1 MSNTCE
7 LCDISFTRRGSLKLH
22 VLRRHSEKE
31 SQSQEISTQGDR
43 SFSCNFCSSIFESRQ
58 NLVDHINSNHSESLV
73 FQKRSAINEKIC
85 FFRKDLTTE
94 KGTLADFCG
103 SKKVLT
109 EIYNLII
116 SEFAKKSVF
125 RISIV
130 ITCNY
135 EIPDF
140 TEENSGKS
148 SDNDTFSLRSRGLV
162 VNEFEG
168 EKSCCEEVHGSD
180 GSDEQREVNR
190 GRELPRESACREA
203 EGRGE
208 SARDGDE
215 RIHGFEG
222 DGWTGREEEGYL
234 RSEQGGD

>member
-7 LCDISFTRRGSLKLH
+7 SCDITFTRRSSLKLH

-31 SQSQEISTQGDR
+31 SQEISTQGDR
-43 SFSCNFCSSIFESRQ
+43 SFSCTFCSSIFESRQ
-58 NLVDHINSNHSESLV
+58 NLVEHINSNHSESLV
-73 FQKRSAINEKIC
+73 FQKRTAINGKIC
-85 FFRKDLTTE
+85 FFRKDLTAE
-94 KGTLADFCG
+94 KGTLADFCS

-140 TEENSGKS
+140 SEESAGTSKS

-168 EKSCCEEVHGSD
+168 EKSIKKKIRSLLMGAFS
-180 GSDEQREVNR
+180 
-190 GRELPRESACREA
+190 
-203 EGRGE
+203 
-208 SARDGDE
+208 
-215 RIHGFEG
+215 
-222 DGWTGREEEGYL
+222 REEDLLTRGSGWRFTCLQCCDILIYDVCYVVKN
-234 RSEQGGD
+234 SDSSTK

>member
-22 VLRRHSEKE
+22 ILRRHSEKE
-31 SQSQEISTQGDR
+31 SQDQESSTQGDR
-43 SFSCNFCSSIFESRQ
+43 SFSCSFCSSIFESRQ
-58 NLVDHINSNHSESLV
+58 NLVVHINSNHSESLV
-73 FQKRSAINEKIC
+73 FQKRSAINGKIC

-94 KGTLADFCG
+94 KGTLADFCS
-103 SKKVLT
+103 SKKVMT

-125 RISIV
+125 RMSIV

-140 TEENSGKS
+140 SEESSGTSKS

-168 EKSCCEEVHGSD
+168 EKSIKKKIRSLLMGAFS
-180 GSDEQREVNR
+180 
-190 GRELPRESACREA
+190 
-203 EGRGE
+203 
-208 SARDGDE
+208 
-215 RIHGFEG
+215 
-222 DGWTGREEEGYL
+222 REEDLLTRGSGWRFTCLQCCDILIYDVCYVVKNSSNSTE
-234 RSEQGGD
+234 

>member
-7 LCDISFTRRGSLKLH
+7 SCDISFTRRSSLKLH

-31 SQSQEISTQGDR
+31 SQEISTQGDR
-43 SFSCNFCSSIFESRQ
+43 SFSCTFCSSIFESRP
-58 NLVDHINSNHSESLV
+58 NLVEHINSNHSESLV
-73 FQKRSAINEKIC
+73 FQKRTAINGKIC
-85 FFRKDLTTE
+85 FFRKDLTAE
-94 KGTLADFCG
+94 KGTLADFC
-103 SKKVLT
+103 SSEKVLT

-125 RISIV
+125 CISIV

-140 TEENSGKS
+140 SEESSGKS

-168 EKSCCEEVHGSD
+168 EKSIKKKIRSLLMGAFS
-180 GSDEQREVNR
+180 
-190 GRELPRESACREA
+190 
-203 EGRGE
+203 
-208 SARDGDE
+208 
-215 RIHGFEG
+215 
-222 DGWTGREEEGYL
+222 REEDLLTRGSGWRFTCLQCCDILIYDVCYVVKN
-234 RSEQGGD
+234 SDSSTK

>member
-7 LCDISFTRRGSLKLH
+7 SCDISFTRRSSLKLH

-31 SQSQEISTQGDR
+31 SQEISTQGDR
-43 SFSCNFCSSIFESRQ
+43 SFSCTFCSSIFESRQ
-58 NLVDHINSNHSESLV
+58 NLVEHINSNHSESLV
-73 FQKRSAINEKIC
+73 FQKRTAINGKIC
-85 FFRKDLTTE
+85 FFRKDLAAE
-94 KGTLADFCG
+94 KGTLADFCS

-109 EIYNLII
+109 EIYDLII

-140 TEENSGKS
+140 TEESSGTSKS

-168 EKSCCEEVHGSD
+168 EKSIKKKIRSLLMGAFS
-180 GSDEQREVNR
+180 
-190 GRELPRESACREA
+190 
-203 EGRGE
+203 
-208 SARDGDE
+208 
-215 RIHGFEG
+215 
-222 DGWTGREEEGYL
+222 REEDLLTRGSGWRFTCLQCCDILIYDVCYVVKN
-234 RSEQGGD
+234 SDSSTK

>member
-7 LCDISFTRRGSLKLH
+7 LCDITFSRRNSLKLH
-22 VLRRHSEKE
+22 VLRRHSEKNE
-31 SQSQEISTQGDR
+31 SQEISTQGDR
-43 SFSCNFCSSIFESRQ
+43 SFSCTFCSSIFESRP

-85 FFRKDLTTE
+85 FFRKDLTAE
-94 KGTLADFCG
+94 KGTLADFCS

-140 TEENSGKS
+140 TEENSNKS

-168 EKSCCEEVHGSD
+168 KKSIKRKIKSLLMGAFS
-180 GSDEQREVNR
+180 
-190 GRELPRESACREA
+190 
-203 EGRGE
+203 
-208 SARDGDE
+208 
-215 RIHGFEG
+215 
-222 DGWTGREEEGYL
+222 REEDLLTRGSGWRFTCLQYCDIIIYDVCYVVKN
-234 RSEQGGD
+234 SGNSTK

>member
-1 MSNTCE
+1 MPNTCE
-7 LCDISFTRRGSLKLH
+7 LCDITFTRKSSLKLH
-22 VLRRHSEKE
+22 VLRRHSEKNE

-43 SFSCNFCSSIFESRQ
+43 SFSCTFCSSSSIFESRQ

-85 FFRKDLTTE
+85 FFRKDLTAE
-94 KGTLADFCG
+94 KGTLADFCN

-168 EKSCCEEVHGSD
+168 EKSIKKKIRSLLMGAFS
-180 GSDEQREVNR
+180 
-190 GRELPRESACREA
+190 
-203 EGRGE
+203 
-208 SARDGDE
+208 
-215 RIHGFEG
+215 
-222 DGWTGREEEGYL
+222 REEDLLTRGSGWRFTCLQCCDILIYDVCYVVKKN
-234 RSEQGGD
+234 SSKSTK